1 MLHLLTFS
9 RGNLSQ
15 LHLYLISLSK
25 INRLITLQIG
35 AKQCE
40 EEREEGEVRELDG
53 EEKERWPRKEGTLPH
68 SESHLCPDKLT
79 SR

>member
-25 INRLITLQIG
+25 INRLITLKTG
-35 AKQCE
+35 AKECE
-40 EEREEGEVRELDG
+40 EEKGEGEVRELDG
-53 EEKERWPRKEGTLPH
+53 EEEERWPHMEGTLPH
-68 SESHLCPDKLT
+68 S
-79 SR
+79 